1 MQSGSPNGGSET
13 VVLRPTSGIVLT
25 VVTGVLAV
33 LGLSSF
39 VVRGDGLGVLRYGL
53 LAVAVVYFAW
63 LFFWYPRVT
72 IDPSGVGV
80 RNVLRTHHVT
90 WPAITSVETKYA
102 LTIVTAHDKVV
113 AWSAP
118 APSRYAAINNTG
130 ADVRG
135 TYAREN
141 NRSVAVGDVPRSESG
156 NAALHVRRAWVQL
169 RDAGHLDSGAI
180 EGPEIRRH
188 WNARVIVL
196 SATLVV
202 LGFALTVLV

>member
-1 MQSGSPNGGSET
+1 MQSGSPSGENET

-53 LAVAVVYFAW
+53 LAVAVVYLAW

-90 WPAITSVETKYA
+90 WPAIRSVETKYA

-118 APSRYAAINNTG
+118 APSRYAALNNTG

-135 TYAREN
+135 TYARDN
-141 NRSVAVGDVPRSESG
+141 ASSVAVGDVPRSESG
-156 NAALHVRRAWVQL
+156 NAALHVRRTWTRL
-169 RDAGHLDSGAI
+169 RDAGHLASGAI
-180 EGPEIRRH
+180 EGPEIRRN
-188 WNARVIVL
+188 WNTGVIAL

-202 LGFALTVLV
+202 AGVALTVLV

>member
-1 MQSGSPNGGSET
+1 MQSGSPSGENET
-13 VVLRPTSGIVLT
+13 VVLRPASGIVLT
-25 VVTGVLAV
+25 VVTGVLAA

-39 VVRGDGLGVLRYGL
+39 IVRGDALGVIRYGL
-53 LAVAVVYFAW
+53 LAVAVVYLAW

-102 LTIVTAHDKVV
+102 LTIITAHDKVV

-118 APSRYAAINNTG
+118 APSRYAALNNTG

-135 TYAREN
+135 TYARDN
-141 NRSVAVGDVPRSESG
+141 SSSVAVGDVPRSESG
-156 NAALHVRRAWVQL
+156 NAALHVRRSWTRL
-169 RDAGHLDSGAI
+169 RDAGHLDSGVI
-180 EGPEIRRH
+180 DGPEIRRT
-188 WNARVIVL
+188 WNTRVIVL
-196 SATLVV
+196 SVTLVV
-202 LGFALTVLV
+202 AGVALTVLV

>member
-1 MQSGSPNGGSET
+1 MQSGSPSGGSET

-39 VVRGDGLGVLRYGL
+39 VVRGDGLSVLRYGL
-53 LAVAVVYFAW
+53 LAVAVVYLAW

-72 IDPSGVGV
+72 IDPSGVSV

-90 WPAITSVETKYA
+90 WPAITSIETQYA
-102 LTIVTAHDKVV
+102 LTIITAHDKVV

-118 APSRYAAINNTG
+118 APSRYAALNNTG
-130 ADVRG
+130 TDVRG

-156 NAALHVRRAWVQL
+156 NAALHVRRAWAQL

-180 EGPEIRRH
+180 EGPEIRRRF
-188 WNARVIVL
+188 NTIVIAL
-196 SATLVV
+196 SATLVAV
-202 LGFALTVLV
+202 GFALTVLV

>member
-1 MQSGSPNGGSET
+1 MQSGSVSGENET
-13 VVLRPTSGIVLT
+13 VVLRPASGIALT
-25 VVTGVLAV
+25 IVTGVLAA
-33 LGLSSF
+33 LGLSLF
-39 VVRGDGLGVLRYGL
+39 VVRGDALGVLRYGV
-53 LAVAVVYFAW
+53 LAIAVCYLAW
-63 LFFWYPRVT
+63 LFFWYPRVR
-72 IDPSGVGV
+72 IDPSGVSV

-102 LTIVTAHDKVV
+102 LTIVTAHDRVV

-118 APSRYAAINNTG
+118 APSRYAALTNTG

-156 NAALHVRRAWVQL
+156 NAALHVRRAWTHL

-180 EGPEIRRH
+180 EGPEIRRN
-188 WNARVIVL
+188 WNTRVIAL

-202 LGFALTVLV
+202 AGVALTVLV

>member
-1 MQSGSPNGGSET
+1 MQSGSPSGENET
-13 VVLRPTSGIVLT
+13 VVLRPASGIVLT
-25 VVTGVLAV
+25 VVTGVLAA

-39 VVRGDGLGVLRYGL
+39 IVRGDALGVIRYGL
-53 LAVAVVYFAW
+53 LAVAVVYLAW

-102 LTIVTAHDKVV
+102 LTIITAHDKVV

-118 APSRYAAINNTG
+118 APSRYAALNNTG

-135 TYAREN
+135 TYARDN
-141 NRSVAVGDVPRSESG
+141 SSSVAVGDVPRSESG
-156 NAALHVRRAWVQL
+156 NAALHVRRSWTRL
-169 RDAGHLDSGAI
+169 RDAGHLDSGVI
-180 EGPEIRRH
+180 EGPEIRRT
-188 WNARVIVL
+188 WNTGVIVL

-202 LGFALTVLV
+202 AGVALTVLV

>member
-1 MQSGSPNGGSET
+1 MQSGSPSGENET
-13 VVLRPTSGIVLT
+13 VVLRPASGIVLT
-25 VVTGVLAV
+25 VVTGVLAA

-39 VVRGDGLGVLRYGL
+39 IVRGDALGVIRYGL
-53 LAVAVVYFAW
+53 LAVAVVYLAW

-102 LTIVTAHDKVV
+102 LTIITAHDKVV

-118 APSRYAAINNTG
+118 APSRYAALNNTG

-135 TYAREN
+135 TYARDN
-141 NRSVAVGDVPRSESG
+141 SSSVAVGDVPRSESG
-156 NAALHVRRAWVQL
+156 NAALHVRRSWTRL
-169 RDAGHLDSGAI
+169 RDAGHLDSGVI
-180 EGPEIRRH
+180 DGPEIRRT
-188 WNARVIVL
+188 WNTGVIVL

-202 LGFALTVLV
+202 AGVALTVLV